1 MVMGREGGSTNAEC
15 RVAEFVGRSVVG
27 RSVVGRSV
35 GGGGGGG
42 GSGGA
47 ARAVTTVVEVL
58 SGQACGGDS
67 RYPGSDLASAVVV
80 LAVIARVRRVGVA
93 TVAEFVCC

>member
-15 RVAEFVGRSVVG
+15 RVAELVG

-80 LAVIARVRRVGVA
+80 LAVIAGVRRVGVA